1 MTPIIQNKKYT
12 EQEYLELER
21 KAEYKSEFF
30 AGEIFAMA
38 GTTNPH
44 NIITVNFLILL
55 GTKLRGK
62 GCRPYGSDMRVH
74 TPINSL
80 FAYPDI
86 SVVCGEKKFLD
97 NVFDTLLNPAF
108 ICEVLSKSTADYDT
122 GGKFMRYRSIE
133 SLKEYWV
140 VSSLECRLQ
149 KFVKQPNGSWLLTE
163 TTNANETVLIES
175 LSEEVPLQEVYF
187 DVQFEVAK

>member
-30 AGEIFAMA
+30 GGEIFAMA

-55 GTKLRGK
+55 GTKLKGK

-80 FAYPDI
+80 YAYPDI

-140 VSSLECRLQ
+140 ISSLECRLQ
-149 KFVKQPNGSWLLTE
+149 KFVKQTNGSWLLTE
-163 TTNANETVLIES
+163 TTNVNDTVLIES
-175 LSEEVPLQEVYF
+175 LGEEVPLSEVYF
-187 DVQFEVAK
+187 EVDFS

>member
-1 MTPIIQNKKYT
+1 MTPTIQNRKYT

-30 AGEIFAMA
+30 GGEIFAMA
-38 GTTNPH
+38 GSTNPH
-44 NIITVNFLILL
+44 NIISGNFYAFLHNLS
-55 GTKLRGK
+55 KGK
-62 GCRPYGSDMRVH
+62 SCRPYGSDMRVH
-74 TPINSL
+74 TPVNSL
-80 FAYPDI
+80 YAYPDI

-97 NVFDTLLNPAF
+97 NEFDTLLNPIF

-140 VSSLECRLQ
+140 ISSLEYRLQ
-149 KFVKQPNGSWLLTE
+149 KFVKQPNGSWLLSE
-163 TTNANETVLIES
+163 TTNVNDTVLMES
-175 LSEEVPLQEVYF
+175 LNAEVSLKEIY
-187 DVQFEVAK
+187 FEVSL

>member
-30 AGEIFAMA
+30 GGEIFAMA

-80 FAYPDI
+80 YAYPDI

-140 VSSLECRLQ
+140 ISSFECRLQ

>member
-30 AGEIFAMA
+30 GGEIFAMA

-44 NIITVNFLILL
+44 NIITGNFYAFLHTRL
-55 GTKLRGK
+55 KGK
-62 GCRPYGSDMRVH
+62 ECRPYGSDMRVH

-80 FAYPDI
+80 YAYPDI

-97 NVFDTLLNPAF
+97 NVFDTLLNPVF
-108 ICEVLSKSTADYDT
+108 ICEVLSQSTADYDT

-140 VSSLECRLQ
+140 ISSLECRLQ

-163 TTNANETVLIES
+163 TTNVNDTVLIES
-175 LSEEVPLQEVYF
+175 LGEEVPLSEVYF
-187 DVQFEVAK
+187 EVDFS

>member
-30 AGEIFAMA
+30 GGEIFAMA

-55 GTKLRGK
+55 GTKLKGK

-80 FAYPDI
+80 YAYPDI

-122 GGKFMRYRSIE
+122 GGKFIRYRSIE

-140 VSSLECRLQ
+140 ISSLECRLQ
-149 KFVKQPNGSWLLTE
+149 KFVKQTNGSWLLTE
-163 TTNANETVLIES
+163 TTNVNDTVLIES
-175 LSEEVPLQEVYF
+175 LGEEVPLSEVYF
-187 DVQFEVAK
+187 EVDFS

>member
-30 AGEIFAMA
+30 GGEIFAMA

-44 NIITVNFLILL
+44 NTITVNFLILL

-80 FAYPDI
+80 YAYPDI

-97 NVFDTLLNPAF
+97 NVFDTLLNPVF

-140 VSSLECRLQ
+140 ISSLECRLQ
-149 KFVKQPNGSWLLTE
+149 KFVKQTNGSWLLTE
-163 TTNANETVLIES
+163 TTNVNDTVLIES
-175 LSEEVPLQEVYF
+175 LGEEVPLSEVYF
-187 DVQFEVAK
+187 EVDFS

>member
-30 AGEIFAMA
+30 GGEIFAMA

-55 GTKLRGK
+55 GRKLRGK

-80 FAYPDI
+80 YAYPDI

-97 NVFDTLLNPAF
+97 NVFDTLLNPVF

-140 VSSLECRLQ
+140 ISSLECRLQ
-149 KFVKQPNGSWLLTE
+149 KFVKQTNGSWLLTE
-163 TTNANETVLIES
+163 TTNVNDTVLIES
-175 LSEEVPLQEVYF
+175 LGEEVPLSEVYF
-187 DVQFEVAK
+187 EVDFS

>member
-30 AGEIFAMA
+30 GGEIFAMA

-80 FAYPDI
+80 YAYPDI

-97 NVFDTLLNPAF
+97 NVFDTLLNPVF

-140 VSSLECRLQ
+140 ISSLECRLQ
-149 KFVKQPNGSWLLTE
+149 KFVKQTNSSWLLTE
-163 TTNANETVLIES
+163 TTNVNDTVLIES
-175 LSEEVPLQEVYF
+175 LGEEVPLSEVYF
-187 DVQFEVAK
+187 EVDFS

>member
-30 AGEIFAMA
+30 GGEIFAMA

-80 FAYPDI
+80 YAYPDI

-97 NVFDTLLNPAF
+97 NVFDTLLNPVF

-140 VSSLECRLQ
+140 ISSLECRLQ
-149 KFVKQPNGSWLLTE
+149 KFVKQTNGSWLLTE
-163 TTNANETVLIES
+163 TTNVNDTVLIES
-175 LSEEVPLQEVYF
+175 LGEEVPLSEVYF
-187 DVQFEVAK
+187 EVDFS

>member
-1 MTPIIQNKKYT
+1 MTPTIQNKKYT

-30 AGEIFAMA
+30 AGEIFALA

-44 NIITVNFLILL
+44 NIITGNFYAFLHTSL
-55 GTKLRGK
+55 KGK

-80 FAYPDI
+80 YAYPDI

-122 GGKFMRYRSIE
+122 GGKFIRYRSIE

-140 VSSLECRLQ
+140 ISSLECRLQ
-149 KFVKQPNGSWLLTE
+149 KFVKQTNGSWLLTE
-163 TTNANETVLIES
+163 TTNVNDKVLIES
-175 LSEEVPLQEVYF
+175 LGEEVPLSEVYF
-187 DVQFEVAK
+187 EVDFS

>member
-1 MTPIIQNKKYT
+1 MVSTGQKNKYT

-30 AGEIFAMA
+30 NGETFAMA
-38 GTTNPH
+38 GTSNPH
-44 NIITVNFLILL
+44 NMITVNFLAFLVS
-55 GTKLRGK
+55 KLK
-62 GCRPYGSDMRVH
+62 SKNCRPYGSDMRVH

-80 FAYPDI
+80 YAYPDI

-97 NVFDTLLNPAF
+97 NEFDTLLNPTF

-122 GGKFMRYRSIE
+122 GGKFMRYRSID

-140 VSSLECRLQ
+140 VSSLEYRLQ
-149 KFVKQPNGSWLLTE
+149 KFVKQSNGSWLLTE
-163 TTNANETVLIES
+163 TTNINDVATIES
-175 LSEEVPLQEVYF
+175 LSTEVSLMEIYF
-187 DVQFEVAK
+187 EVQF

>member
-30 AGEIFAMA
+30 GGEIFAMA
-38 GTTNPH
+38 GTTNLH
-44 NIITVNFLILL
+44 NIITVNFLTLL

-80 FAYPDI
+80 YAYPDI

-97 NVFDTLLNPAF
+97 NVFDTLLNPVF

-122 GGKFMRYRSIE
+122 GGKFMRYRPIE

-140 VSSLECRLQ
+140 ISSLECRLQ
-149 KFVKQPNGSWLLTE
+149 KFVKQTNGSWLLTE
-163 TTNANETVLIES
+163 TTNVNDTVLIES
-175 LSEEVPLQEVYF
+175 LGEEVPLSEVYF
-187 DVQFEVAK
+187 EVDFS

>member
-12 EQEYLELER
+12 QQEYLELER

-30 AGEIFAMA
+30 GGEIFAMA

-80 FAYPDI
+80 YAYPDI

-140 VSSLECRLQ
+140 ISSLECRLQ
-149 KFVKQPNGSWLLTE
+149 KFVKQTNGSWLLTE
-163 TTNANETVLIES
+163 TTNVNDTVLIES
-175 LSEEVPLQEVYF
+175 LGEEVPLSEVYF
-187 DVQFEVAK
+187 EVDFS

>member
-30 AGEIFAMA
+30 GGEIFAMA

-80 FAYPDI
+80 YAYPDI

-140 VSSLECRLQ
+140 ISTLECRLQ
-149 KFVKQPNGSWLLTE
+149 KFVKQTNGSWLLTE
-163 TTNANETVLIES
+163 TTNVNDTVLIES
-175 LSEEVPLQEVYF
+175 LGEEVPLSEVYF
-187 DVQFEVAK
+187 EVDFS

>member
-30 AGEIFAMA
+30 GGEIFAMA

-44 NIITVNFLILL
+44 SIITGNFYAFLHTRL
-55 GTKLRGK
+55 KGK

-80 FAYPDI
+80 YAYPDI

-140 VSSLECRLQ
+140 ISTLECRLQ
-149 KFVKQPNGSWLLTE
+149 KFVKQTNGSWLLTE
-163 TTNANETVLIES
+163 TTNVNDTVLIES
-175 LSEEVPLQEVYF
+175 LGEEVPLSEVYF
-187 DVQFEVAK
+187 EVDFS

>member
-44 NIITVNFLILL
+44 NIITGNFYAFLHTSL
-55 GTKLRGK
+55 KGK

-80 FAYPDI
+80 YAYPDI

-140 VSSLECRLQ
+140 ISSLECRLQ
-149 KFVKQPNGSWLLTE
+149 KFVKQTNGSWLLTE
-163 TTNANETVLIES
+163 TTNVNDTVLIES
-175 LSEEVPLQEVYF
+175 LGEEVPLSEVYF
-187 DVQFEVAK
+187 EVDFS

>member
-30 AGEIFAMA
+30 GGEIFAMA

-55 GTKLRGK
+55 GTKLKGK

-80 FAYPDI
+80 YAYPDI

-140 VSSLECRLQ
+140 ISSLEFRLQ
-149 KFVKQPNGSWLLTE
+149 KFVKQTNGSWLLTE
-163 TTNANETVLIES
+163 TTNVNDTVLIES
-175 LSEEVPLQEVYF
+175 LGEEVPLSEVYF
-187 DVQFEVAK
+187 EVDFS

>member
-30 AGEIFAMA
+30 GGEIFAMA

-80 FAYPDI
+80 YAYPDI
-86 SVVCGEKKFLD
+86 SVVCGDKKFLD

-140 VSSLECRLQ
+140 ISSLECRLQ
-149 KFVKQPNGSWLLTE
+149 KSVKQTNGSWLLTE
-163 TTNANETVLIES
+163 TTNVNDTVLIES
-175 LSEEVPLQEVYF
+175 LGEEVPLSEVYF
-187 DVQFEVAK
+187 EVEFEVSQ

>member
-30 AGEIFAMA
+30 GGEIFAMA

-80 FAYPDI
+80 YAYPDI
-86 SVVCGEKKFLD
+86 SVVCGDKKFLD
-97 NVFDTLLNPAF
+97 NVFDTLLNPVF

-122 GGKFMRYRSIE
+122 GGKFIRYRSIE

-140 VSSLECRLQ
+140 ISSLECRLQ
-149 KFVKQPNGSWLLTE
+149 KFVKQTNGSWLLTE
-163 TTNANETVLIES
+163 TTNVNDTVLIES
-175 LSEEVPLQEVYF
+175 LGEEVPLSEVYF
-187 DVQFEVAK
+187 EVDFS

>member
-30 AGEIFAMA
+30 GGEIFAMA

-80 FAYPDI
+80 YAYPDI

-140 VSSLECRLQ
+140 ISSLECRLQ
-149 KFVKQPNGSWLLTE
+149 KFVKQTNGSWLLTE
-163 TTNANETVLIES
+163 TTNVNDKVLIES
-175 LSEEVPLQEVYF
+175 LGEEVPLSEVYF
-187 DVQFEVAK
+187 EVDFS

>member
-30 AGEIFAMA
+30 GGEIFAMA

-55 GTKLRGK
+55 GTKLKGK

-80 FAYPDI
+80 YAYPDI

-140 VSSLECRLQ
+140 ISSLECRLQ
-149 KFVKQPNGSWLLTE
+149 KFVKQTNGSWLLTE
-163 TTNANETVLIES
+163 TTNVNDKVLIES
-175 LSEEVPLQEVYF
+175 LGEEVPLSEVYF
-187 DVQFEVAK
+187 EVDFS

>member
-1 MTPIIQNKKYT
+1 MTPTIQNRKYT
-12 EQEYLELER
+12 EEEYLELER

-44 NIITVNFLILL
+44 NIITVNLLIWL
-55 GTKLRGK
+55 GTKFKGK
-62 GCRPYGSDMRVH
+62 GCRPYGSDMRVY

-80 FAYPDI
+80 YAYPDI

-97 NVFDTLLNPAF
+97 NEFDTLLNPVF

-140 VSSLECRLQ
+140 ISSLECRLQ
-149 KFVKQPNGSWLLTE
+149 KFVKQTNGSWLLTE
-163 TTNANETVLIES
+163 TTNVNDTVLIES
-175 LSEEVPLQEVYF
+175 LGEEVPLSEVYF
-187 DVQFEVAK
+187 EVDFS

>member
-30 AGEIFAMA
+30 GGEIFAMA

-80 FAYPDI
+80 YAYPDI

-97 NVFDTLLNPAF
+97 NVFDTLLNPVF

-140 VSSLECRLQ
+140 ISSLECRLQ

-163 TTNANETVLIES
+163 TTNVNDTVLIES
-175 LSEEVPLQEVYF
+175 LGEEVPLSEVYF
-187 DVQFEVAK
+187 EVDFS